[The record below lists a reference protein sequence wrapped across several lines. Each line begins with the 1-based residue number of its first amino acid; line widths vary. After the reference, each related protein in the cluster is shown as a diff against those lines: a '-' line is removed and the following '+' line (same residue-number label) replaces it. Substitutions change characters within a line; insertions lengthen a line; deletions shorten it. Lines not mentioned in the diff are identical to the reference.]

1 METSKT
7 IDREHSFEGIGRNK
21 TNTESVRLEN
31 WLKFRVFL
39 RFDLESREKAV
50 ELILFFIWF
59 VHKFLAAV

>member
-1 METSKT
+1 MRALDVIKLIRNLFVLKT
-7 IDREHSFEGIGRNK
+7 GLN
-21 TNTESVRLEN
+21 
-31 WLKFRVFL
+31 FRVFL